1 LVAKIEAINY
11 SNIFVNEVT
20 PGGSFGLST
29 SIDTY
34 FGKNDKLSGSVV
46 CLKDKPINVYNSLE
60 LKFKILDNSIL
71 KVNEVL
77 LLNNWTAKTT
87 GIVKSVKKD
96 VASLILA
103 LPIASMKNERISIS
117 RKTGNRW
124 KLSGW
129 GEIL

>member
-1 LVAKIEAINY
+1 
-11 SNIFVNEVT
+11 
-20 PGGSFGLST
+20 
-29 SIDTY
+29 
-34 FGKNDKLSGSVV
+34 
-46 CLKDKPINVYNSLE
+46 VYNNLE
-60 LKFKILDNSIL
+60 LKFKILDNSAL
-71 KVNEVL
+71 KINEVL

-87 GIVKSVKKD
+87 GIVKNVKKD
-96 VASLILA
+96 VTSLILA